1 MSRSSP
7 SSSVFTRRS
16 TSILIGTTNSRATS
30 DDISETHS
38 TVPVPET
45 RGAWTMLAARPA
57 APDGDLMPYA
67 SENIVQEVV
76 EDGEDPGCDV
86 YDCEDDLVGD
96 REAGVSR
103 DG

>member
-1 MSRSSP
+1 
-7 SSSVFTRRS
+7 
-16 TSILIGTTNSRATS
+16 
-30 DDISETHS
+30 
-38 TVPVPET
+38 
-45 RGAWTMLAARPA
+45 MLAARPA